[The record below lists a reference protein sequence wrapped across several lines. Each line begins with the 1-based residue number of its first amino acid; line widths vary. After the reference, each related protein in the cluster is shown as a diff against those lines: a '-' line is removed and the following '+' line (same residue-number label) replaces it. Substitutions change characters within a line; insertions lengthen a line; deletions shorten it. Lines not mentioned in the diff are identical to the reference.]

1 MAENR
6 QIFDEAMVRGREFRD
21 KDQWDQALRE
31 YYRAATEFK
40 KDLDARYGVALSLL
54 RMGRADQALVQ
65 FEPLAR
71 LRAKDLEILRGYAE
85 TLAKLARTEDA
96 IAILFRLRDIAREN
110 NQAVGQI
117 EALSDI
123 IALDENHTEAYYD
136 IIEIYVN
143 QGDNPSAASVGV
155 ELAKYY
161 IRKADN
167 TQALEILNDVLKL
180 DPNNND
186 APVLIKQLT
195 NGTVEVINTSD
206 LPDLD
211 DLPEINENY
220 GSPTPESLPP
230 TTVAQPEPPVVVAP
244 VSDATQLIA
253 DAESYLERG
262 EVGRAIR
269 HYEMAIEA
277 GAERADVYYSLGQL
291 YIQERQFEQAIPNLT
306 IAVKDPEY
314 GASAYFSLGQ
324 AYEGMHQY
332 DQAVEAY
339 ELALSSIDLSII
351 DESAVDELIGMY
363 EITADTYEKK
373 GDLPGAALLYQRL
386 ADFIRENNFRTEK
399 TTLALVRAR
408 ELNSPIESTLA
419 SEEPQEPIIQKTTTD
434 NLGQES
440 KFGEELLDTS
450 QIPGYSNTIT
460 FSKPSQNQDE
470 EDFEA
475 LSDDANEPA
484 KTVVAPD
491 SGGIPQILSVFPT
504 ELINLDINQY
514 AGPYLRA
521 AEEFMKRDL
530 LQAAIDAS
538 HELIRYFPNYLPA
551 QAILAEIFVKK
562 GWFEHARVKY
572 QFIVDLY
579 NLRNDSEKSIW
590 SFRRLA
596 TISPQ
601 NMALRGKLA
610 NLLMTNGFKEE
621 AAELLLDTIE
631 GYIRSGQLDRA
642 LEECRKLRS
651 LAPNSAPIRLKY
663 GELFNQLE
671 RHNEA
676 LAEFRR
682 ALELEPYNL
691 RALCLLNITIFIT
704 DQGDVRWTSFKS
716 VLDVI
721 GQDKAT
727 REKVITEYRQ
737 AQMVFN
743 NPGISYAIG
752 CLYVESQLWQFAI
765 RSLDET
771 IRAASGSLSNR
782 DYELLASWELGQ
794 IYLDK
799 SRYADAVE
807 ALSKVVSYMDKV
819 DVQNFA
825 PSTFRYGSLPS
836 QSVIYRK
843 LAKAFGAQG
852 QSEYAIKAL
861 RTVKRLLPYE
871 RDVYFQLA
879 ELFFEQGQLPDALA
893 ELGELADHF
902 EKLNQVENMIDVLRE
917 MERIA
922 PNRIEVRDKLSQVYL
937 QRGLTEQGLAEL
949 DELAELQRKNGRM
962 KDAVRSLQKGAEVYM
977 MMNNQQKAY
986 DLYDRIVRIAP
997 ADIEARQQLVNIHI
1011 LAGRI
1016 KDAIEEQRTIA
1027 QICLQ
1032 NGNPQE
1038 AIGALHQVI
1047 ALTPDDTRAYFTLA
1061 DVLKNV
1067 NRFGEAYRLYG
1078 QILKREP
1085 ENERAK
1091 NLQEQA
1097 KQKALET
1104 GQLGP
1109 EKVK

>member
-6 QIFDEAMVRGREFRD
+6 QIFDEAMSRGREFRD
-21 KDQWDQALRE
+21 KNQWDQALRE

-54 RMGRADQALVQ
+54 QMGRVEQALIQ
-65 FEPLAR
+65 FEPLAK
-71 LRAKDLEILRGYAE
+71 LRAKDPSILRGYAE
-85 TLAKLARTEDA
+85 SLAKLERIEDA
-96 IAILFRLRDIAREN
+96 IAIFFRLRDIAREN
-110 NQAVGQI
+110 NQSVVQI

-123 IALDENHTEAYYD
+123 IALDENRTEAYYD

-143 QGDNPSAASVGV
+143 QGDNPSAAAVGV

-161 IRKADN
+161 IRKTDN

-180 DPNNND
+180 DSNNKD
-186 APVLIKQLT
+186 APTLINQLEGGNRIEIST
-195 NGTVEVINTSD
+195 AD
-206 LPDLD
+206 LPSLD
-211 DLPEINENY
+211 DLPVFSETFESPALEPIP
-220 GSPTPESLPP
+220 PTP
-230 TTVAQPEPPVVVAP
+230 VVQPEPSVEIMP
-244 VSDATQLIA
+244 VSDATKLIT
-253 DAESYLERG
+253 DAELYLERG
-262 EVGRAIR
+262 EAGLAIR

-277 GAERADVYYSLGQL
+277 GADRADVYYSLGQL
-291 YIQERQFEQAIPNLT
+291 YIQEHQFEQAIPNLT
-306 IAVKDPEY
+306 KAAKDSDY
-314 GASAYFSLGQ
+314 AASAYFSLGQ
-324 AYEGMHQY
+324 AHEGINQY
-332 DQAVEAY
+332 DQAVKAY
-339 ELALSSIDLSII
+339 EFALSSIDLSNI
-351 DESAVDELIGMY
+351 DENSVDELVDMY

-373 GDLPGAALLYQRL
+373 GDIPGATLLYQRL
-386 ADFIRENNFRTEK
+386 ADFIRENNFKTEK
-399 TTLALVRAR
+399 TGLALVRAR
-408 ELNSPIESTLA
+408 ELNPPVA
-419 SEEPQEPIIQKTTTD
+419 PKFVPEEPIVSSTTTT

-450 QIPGYSNTIT
+450 QIPGYSATIT
-460 FSKPSQNQDE
+460 FSKPSQNPDE
-470 EDFEA
+470 EDFET
-475 LSDDANEPA
+475 LSDEDNEPA
-484 KTVVAPD
+484 KTVAAED
-491 SGGIPQILSVFPT
+491 SGRKLQILSVFPT
-504 ELINLDINQY
+504 GLINLDINQY

-551 QAILAEIFVKK
+551 QAILAEIFIKK
-562 GWFEHARVKY
+562 GWLEHARVKY

-621 AAELLLDTIE
+621 AAELLLDSIE
-631 GYIRSGQLDRA
+631 GAIRSGQLDRA

-651 LAPNSAPIRLKY
+651 LAPSSAPIRLKY
-663 GELFNQLE
+663 GELLNQLE

-721 GQDKAT
+721 GQDKT
-727 REKVITEYRQ
+727 IREKVIAEYRQ
-737 AQMVFN
+737 AQIVFN

-752 CLYVESQLWQFAI
+752 CLYIESQLWQLAI
-765 RSLDET
+765 RSLEET
-771 IRAASGSLSNR
+771 IRSSSGSLSNR

-825 PSTFRYGSLPS
+825 PSNFRYGSIPS

-902 EKLNQVENMIDVLRE
+902 EKLNQVENMIDVLKE

-937 QRGLTEQGLAEL
+937 QRGMTEQGMAEL
-949 DELAELQRKNGRM
+949 EELAELQRKNGRM

-1011 LAGRI
+1011 LAGRL

-1085 ENERAK
+1085 TNERAK

-1097 KQKALET
+1097 KQKAVEV
-1104 GQLGP
+1104 GQLGQ
-1109 EKVK
+1109 EQVK